1 MGSDEAVG
9 DDEQACE
16 PDLPADARPGRLLIA
31 LEHGTYFF
39 VPYRYIA
46 ARDAIGPVAVR
57 VLLTEWQQELR
68 RHPDRTAAL
77 RHVLAE
83 AAARG
88 TMRGEGRYRELAV
101 SLA

>member
-1 MGSDEAVG
+1 MKQSAAIKQTYAIDA
-9 DDEQACE
+9 
-16 PDLPADARPGRLLIA
+16 PADARPGRRLTA

-39 VPYRYIA
+39 APYRYIA
-46 ARDAIGPVAVR
+46 ARDAVGPVTVR
-57 VLLTEWQQELR
+57 ILLTEWQQELR

-77 RHVLAE
+77 KHVLAE

-88 TMRGEGRYRELAV
+88 TTRGEGRYRELTV